1 MAVSNS
7 SGQNYEDLTAFSES
21 TMIVTTP
28 GVQLNAVSTTTTT
41 THDPFLVTDE
51 QSAMSDELLTP
62 FLDLRNITF
71 DLSHSEFNIFNNH
84 NWQICIVFIYILVI
98 AISLAGNVL
107 VIHIIFR
114 NKHLHNITNI
124 FVVTLAIS
132 DIVLCVFYLPFQ
144 LHYKLTDNWFFGRWL
159 CHVIMPTFA
168 VPVHIST
175 LSILVIAV
183 NRYILLLPP
192 FKQRVTPHCAFILLV
207 IISLLS
213 FALSVPLIFFAKL
226 YAIPDNSLNMHFVYC
241 GEAWPSIPLRRA
253 YRACVFLFQFCLPL
267 LITVFLYFRI
277 YFILKRRSFKKLQN
291 SHRHRTNKALM
302 TIVLLFTICW
312 LPWNIFVLLDE
323 FDYEVVRGK
332 FFKLTDLLLKILAIS
347 SACINPILYAWLN
360 DNFQKELDHI
370 VGNSS
375 SKDED
380 CLPTKEGHTLLQP
393 SPSAT
398 QTSSTYSEN
407 STTNFC

>member
-1 MAVSNS
+1 MYWTCSFCSIVLIFLKICSPTRNMEGKILSVMNKIEINNLNFS
-7 SGQNYEDLTAFSES
+7 S
-21 TMIVTTP
+21 
-28 GVQLNAVSTTTTT
+28 
-41 THDPFLVTDE
+41 
-51 QSAMSDELLTP
+51 
-62 FLDLRNITF
+62 FLD
-71 DLSHSEFNIFNNH
+71 DMSVWLSNLKFISRSGIFN
-84 NWQICIVFIYILVI
+84 WKFLFKLVC
-98 AISLAGNVL
+98 L
-107 VIHIIFR
+107 
-114 NKHLHNITNI
+114 
-124 FVVTLAIS
+124 
-132 DIVLCVFYLPFQ
+132 
-144 LHYKLTDNWFFGRWL
+144 
-159 CHVIMPTFA
+159 
-168 VPVHIST
+168 
-175 LSILVIAV
+175 
-183 NRYILLLPP
+183 
-192 FKQRVTPHCAFILLV
+192 
-207 IISLLS
+207 
-213 FALSVPLIFFAKL
+213 ALSCVPEKSLST
-226 YAIPDNSLNMHFVYC
+226 NSK
-241 GEAWPSIPLRRA
+241 WPSIPLRRA

-407 STTNFC
+407 STTNFCWYHTIFKWCPVSS